1 MSSMFRPAPLALIVA
16 ALFAAPPLAAADP
29 VGLSPK
35 DAADGWL
42 SLFDGETT
50 FGWTV
55 DGPAAVRD
63 GVLVL
68 GGAEKTTAATGTGF
82 GSVRFRIRASASGTG
97 SPTIRVAADDA
108 DGLSE
113 QFASAPKTVTGELE
127 CTGPIRIEVPAGCEF
142 RVAAFAVK
150 PAELTPLFNGKDLTG
165 WAVYADEPAKA
176 KATFTV
182 TPAGELHVLGGP
194 GDVKTDTSF
203 GDFVL
208 QTQVKTA
215 GPQVNSGIFFRSV
228 PGQYQQGYECQ
239 IQNLFRDGD
248 RTKPADAG
256 TGAIYRRQPARK
268 VVPNDKEWF
277 TLTLIADGP
286 HMATWVDGYQ
296 VTAWT
301 DDRPKDENPRKGMRL
316 AAGPISIQGH
326 NPPMSADVLF
336 RGMKIAEMTK
346 D

>member
-1 MSSMFRPAPLALIVA
+1 M
-16 ALFAAPPLAAADP
+16 
-29 VGLSPK
+29 
-35 DAADGWL
+35 
-42 SLFDGETT
+42 
-50 FGWTV
+50 
-55 DGPAAVRD
+55 
-63 GVLVL
+63 
-68 GGAEKTTAATGTGF
+68 
-82 GSVRFRIRASASGTG
+82 SGTG
-97 SPTIRVAADDA
+97 QPTIRVAADDKQ
-108 DGLSE
+108 GLPE
-113 QFASAPKTVTGELE
+113 PFTGTPKTMTGELE
-127 CTGPIRIEVPAGCEF
+127 CAGPIRIEVPAGCELHLREF
-142 RVAAFAVK
+142 VVK
-150 PAELTPLFNGKDLTG
+150 PVELVPLFNGKDLTG
-165 WAVYADEPAKA
+165 WTIYKDEPAKA

-194 GDVKTDTSF
+194 GDIKTDKSF

-228 PGQYQQGYECQ
+228 PGQYQNGYECQ
-239 IQNLFRDGD
+239 IQNLYRDDD

-256 TGAIYRRQPARK
+256 TGAIYRRQSARK

-286 HMATWVDGYQ
+286 HMATWVNGYQ

-301 DDRPKDENPRKGMRL
+301 DDRPKDENPRKGQRL
-316 AAGPISIQGH
+316 DAGPISIQGH

-336 RGMKIAEMTK
+336 REMKIAELKK